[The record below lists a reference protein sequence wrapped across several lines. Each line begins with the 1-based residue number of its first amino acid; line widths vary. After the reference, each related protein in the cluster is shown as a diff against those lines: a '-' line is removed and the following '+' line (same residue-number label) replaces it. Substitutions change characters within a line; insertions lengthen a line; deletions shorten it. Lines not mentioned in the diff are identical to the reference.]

1 MSLSEIVLLQGAQS
15 DLLCIY
21 AVHGERVYQRVDQAL
36 GILRMFPEAGP
47 QQAGGRIRR
56 LVVTK
61 TNFGVFYTVTGKR
74 VLVGAVMDLRQSEE
88 TIGRR
93 LQEM

>member
-15 DLLCIY
+15 DLLSIY
-21 AVHGERVYQRVDQAL
+21 AVQGERIYQRVDHSL

-47 QQAGGRIRR
+47 QQCDGRIRR

-61 TNFGVFYTVTGKR
+61 TNFGIFYTVVGRR

>member
-1 MSLSEIVLLQGAQS
+1 VSLSEIVLLQGAQGDVLS
-15 DLLCIY
+15 IY
-21 AVHGERVYQRVDQAL
+21 AVQGERIYLRVDHAL

-47 QQAGGRIRR
+47 QQSGGRIRR

-61 TNFGVFYTVTGKR
+61 TNFGIFYTVSGKR

-93 LQEM
+93 LQEL